1 MTKTVKGTPRKRRP
15 FTTML
20 ELNIE
25 LLNKKRKKTPSTPKP
40 APKRKPRRR
49 QKA

>member
-1 MTKTVKGTPRKRRP
+1 MAKTVRGTPRKRRP

-25 LLNKKRKKTPSTPKP
+25 LLNKKRKKNPTTPKP
-40 APKRKPRRR
+40 TPRRKPRRR
-49 QKA
+49 QRA